1 MKYFN
6 DNNGF
11 SLLEVVIALAIFSL
25 GIVGLYAVQTRTIGQ
40 NYTASRITTAVTW
53 ASEKIEDLISLPY
66 ADVKDSVGTGE
77 TSPDGVYTVTWD
89 VSADNVPLPN
99 TKTIK
104 MVVTSHRAGTGS
116 LVELEYIKYKFH

>member
-6 DNNGF
+6 NNNHGF
-11 SLLEVVIALAIFSL
+11 SLLEVVIALAIFSIS
-25 GIVGLYAVQTRTIGQ
+25 IVGLYAVQTRTIGQ

-66 ADVKDSVGTGE
+66 KDVVDSGVSGE

-89 VSADNVPLPN
+89 VTDDVPLPN

-104 MVVTSHRAGTGS
+104 MTVTSQRAGTGS
-116 LVELEYIKYKFH
+116 LVELEYIKYKYF